1 MNILDQITRI
11 IDETEFS
18 DKVKDKV
25 KELSVKASLRKQAG
39 QKEEDCLTREEAE
52 ELTGLI
58 KADMVLDG
66 LKIKACQAYL
76 EEVDKVIADLE
87 K

>member
-1 MNILDQITRI
+1 MSILDQLVEA

-25 KELSVKASLRKQAG
+25 KELSVKAKLRREAG
-39 QKEEDCLTREEAE
+39 QKEEDCLTREEME
-52 ELTGLI
+52 ELASLI
-58 KADMVLDG
+58 KADMVSDG

-76 EEVDKVIADLE
+76 EEFDKIIAE
-87 K
+87 STE